1 MQDTRPSTFRRF
13 AVARL
18 GHCGALLLLMLGAG
32 LAQAQTS
39 AACEQFKGVLAKRIS
54 GGPGSFT
61 LEDVPSD
68 AAVPPG
74 AKAVA
79 TCEGGAR
86 KILLTRTG
94 QAAPAATAASD
105 SPAAPPLREVRS
117 ATESTRP
124 APPAPTATAAA
135 PAPAPSAPA
144 PRSAPAEAR
153 AAPPTREPERGVP
166 PPAGAPAE
174 SVVMPEAAASA
185 APLVERTT
193 AFFTRHWLWLAALA
207 LLLAGGLRA
216 WLAHRSAYDEAGL
229 PRGPRLN

>member
-1 MQDTRPSTFRRF
+1 MLRRL
-13 AVARL
+13 AIDRL
-18 GHCGALLLLMLGAG
+18 RRCGVLVVLLLGAG

-61 LEDVPSD
+61 LDDVPAD
-68 AAVPPG
+68 APVPPG

-94 QAAPAATAASD
+94 QAAPAATPASD
-105 SPAAPPLREVRS
+105 SPAAPPPREGRS

-124 APPAPTATAAA
+124 AAPASTATATA
-135 PAPAPSAPA
+135 PAPASSAPA
-144 PRSAPAEAR
+144 TRSAPTEAR
-153 AAPPTREPERGVP
+153 AAPTPLPPREPERIAA
-166 PPAGAPAE
+166 PPAAAPAE
-174 SVVMPEAAASA
+174 SVVAPEAAASA
-185 APLVERTT
+185 PPLLERAT
-193 AFFTRHWLWLAALA
+193 AFLTRHWLWLAALA
-207 LLLAGGLRA
+207 LLLAGLLRA
-216 WLAHRSAYDEAGL
+216 WLVHRSAYDEAGL